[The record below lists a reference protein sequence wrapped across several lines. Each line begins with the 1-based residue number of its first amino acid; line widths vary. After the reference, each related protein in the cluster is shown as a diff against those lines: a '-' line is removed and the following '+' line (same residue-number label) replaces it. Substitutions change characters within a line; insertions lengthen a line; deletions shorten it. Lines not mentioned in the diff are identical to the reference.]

1 MEPLVSIGMSVLN
14 CERTLGAAIR
24 SILNQTYSNWELLLI
39 DDGSTDKTLLI
50 AQSFKDA
57 RIKVIADG
65 LHKNLPTRL
74 NEAIA
79 LSRGRY
85 FARMDGDDIA
95 YPERL
100 QTQVKY
106 LESHPD
112 IDLVAS
118 QVIVID
124 KDGHAIGTTALK
136 KFHSEICSR
145 PWAGFKLS
153 HPTWI
158 GKIEWFRD
166 HQYQTQAIRAQDQ
179 ELLLRTYKTSCFACV
194 PDILLGY
201 REESLSL
208 RKILTGRY
216 HFSLALLKIALS
228 ERDFLLA
235 FGIVEQA
242 LKALVDIFAIT
253 TGLNY
258 KILGHRRGGIAV
270 DTATLIRWQQVWSKC
285 NSVTNCSSAVEN

>member
-39 DDGSTDKTLLI
+39 DDGSEDKTLLI
-50 AQSFKDA
+50 AQSFEDP

-106 LESHPD
+106 LESYPD

-124 KDGHAIGTTALK
+124 KDGHAIGTAALK

-145 PWAGFKLS
+145 PWAGFNLS

-158 GKIEWFRD
+158 GKIEWFRA

-216 HFSLALLKIALS
+216 HFSLALLKTGLS

-235 FGIVEQA
+235 FGILEQA
-242 LKALVDIFAIT
+242 LKALVDIFALT

-258 KILGHRRGGIAV
+258 KILGHRRGIAV
-270 DTATLIRWQQVWSKC
+270 DTATLIRWQQVWSIC